1 MRCVSFTAIAIAS
14 LLTACAG
21 GSVVG
26 PPQMPAP
33 AHAIPPADPRALV
46 QRVAAPSY
54 AKDSGNAHVFN
65 AVNALREKVGSGL
78 LAQDAQLDQAALAHH
93 RYLNTSDFAN
103 LHAETAGNAGFTGA
117 DATARG
123 QAAGYGAA
131 YIEEVV
137 HGVNGADKFAG
148 CAASWANSIYHVG
161 LFFSGMRDVGIA
173 ALATR
178 NDPVFGKYT
187 VCVVNFSMGAA
198 QVEQLPVDGTI
209 RVYPYP
215 DQTRV
220 PTVFY
225 NHTEEPSPLPEYFE
239 LGPPVTL
246 NFKTT
251 SFPAARAKPAIV
263 VDHVSIATA
272 DGRPLGARI
281 LVSPAGGTFSST
293 GPALHNDE
301 KIAPLTL
308 TIVPLARM
316 TPNTVYTV
324 TFAGIVNGGAR
335 SKTWKF
341 TTGPR

>member
-1 MRCVSFTAIAIAS
+1 M
-14 LLTACAG
+14 LAG
-21 GSVVG
+21 TG
-26 PPQMPAP
+26 
-33 AHAIPPADPRALV
+33 AIPSAYPSALV
-46 QRVAAPSY
+46 GRVAAPTY
-54 AKDSGNAHVFN
+54 AKDSGNANVFD

-78 LAQDAQLDQAALAHH
+78 LSQNAKLDQAALAHH
-93 RYLNTSDFAN
+93 RYLNTSDFVN
-103 LHAETAGNAGFTGA
+103 LHAETAGHIGFTGA

-123 QAAGYGAA
+123 RAAGYGAS

-137 HGVNGADKFAG
+137 HGASGADKFAG

-173 ALATR
+173 AFATR
-178 NDPVFGKYT
+178 DDPVFKKYS
-187 VCVVNFSMGAA
+187 VCVVNFSMGDSK
-198 QVEQLPVDGTI
+198 VEQLPEDGTI

-215 DQTRV
+215 DQTGV

-225 NHTEEPSPLPEYFE
+225 NHTEEPSPLPEYPE

-246 NFKTT
+246 NFKTK
-251 SFPAARAKPAIV
+251 SFLARGAKPTIV
-263 VDHVSIATA
+263 VDHLSIATA
-272 DGRPLGARI
+272 NGPPLNARI
-281 LVSPAGGTFSST
+281 LASPLGGTFSTT

-301 KIAPLTL
+301 RIAAFAL

-324 TFAGIVNGGAR
+324 TFAGIVNGGAL

-341 TTGPR
+341 VTGDR